1 MWIEA
6 RKLEL
11 GEEEEEFQGSDKQRR
26 RRRGRSRSR
35 GRNMEAVKRR
45 RSRHEKEIVSNN
57 GDEERRDR
65 MASVDESGD
74 ERRRD
79 SAHISSRVK
88 DPKIRSPSEKTE
100 AGSLETSDGEPGSFF
115 SVLVQWFC
123 CWLAGYLGV
132 AFPWVLLALLLHHR
146 YWLA

>member
-1 MWIEA
+1 M
-6 RKLEL
+6 EL
-11 GEEEEEFQGSDKQRR
+11 EEEEFQGSDKQRR
-26 RRRGRSRSR
+26 RRWSRSR
-35 GRNMEAVKRR
+35 GRTMEAVKRR

-65 MASVDESGD
+65 MASVDDGGD

-79 SAHISSRVK
+79 SAHISSRVN

-100 AGSLETSDGEPGSFF
+100 AGSLETSDSEPGSFF

>member
-1 MWIEA
+1 M
-6 RKLEL
+6 EL
-11 GEEEEEFQGSDKQRR
+11 EEEEFQGSDKQRR
-26 RRRGRSRSR
+26 RRWSRSR
-35 GRNMEAVKRR
+35 GRTMEAVKRR

-79 SAHISSRVK
+79 SAHISSRVN

-100 AGSLETSDGEPGSFF
+100 AGSLETSDSEPGSFF

-146 YWLA
+146 Y

>member
-1 MWIEA
+1 
-6 RKLEL
+6 
-11 GEEEEEFQGSDKQRR
+11 
-26 RRRGRSRSR
+26 
-35 GRNMEAVKRR
+35 
-45 RSRHEKEIVSNN
+45 
-57 GDEERRDR
+57 

-74 ERRRD
+74 EIIRD

-88 DPKIRSPSEKTE
+88 DPKIRNPSEKTE
-100 AGSLETSDGEPGSFF
+100 AGSQETSDSEPGSFF

>member
-11 GEEEEEFQGSDKQRR
+11 GEEEEFQGSDKQRR
-26 RRRGRSRSR
+26 RSRRRSRSR
-35 GRNMEAVKRR
+35 GRTMEAVKRR

-74 ERRRD
+74 ERIRD

-88 DPKIRSPSEKTE
+88 DPKIRSPPEKTE
-100 AGSLETSDGEPGSFF
+100 AGSQETSDGEPGSFF